1 MNKSREPIWKR
12 GTMKFIID
20 LSFMDK
26 HTYISKEGENPSK
39 FLARVL
45 RKAKEINGE
54 SVFIYLYKKELNDW
68 VEKLKKLEEMVE
80 VKK

>member
-1 MNKSREPIWKR
+1 MNKGREPIWKR
-12 GTMKFIID
+12 GVMKFTIA
-20 LSFMDK
+20 LPFMDK

-54 SVFIYLYKKELNDW
+54 SVFIFLYKQELKDW
-68 VEKLKKLEEMVE
+68 VEKLKRLEE
-80 VKK
+80 KQR